1 MVHTNQ
7 IQVQFMPTAEMV
19 ADIFTKPTSGATFTK
34 LSKRL
39 VTNKAHGLRGRVE
52 VQTTSPTCRTGP
64 LAVLAQ
70 TGRIGPLSRTS
81 DIDEDSTRPLN
92 ERPPEEQPCSAA
104 SVV

>member
-1 MVHTNQ
+1 IVSE
-7 IQVQFMPTAEMV
+7 ALV
-19 ADIFTKPTSGATFTK
+19 AITPVCERHLAVRSWSSFAVGYDAGQDEET
-34 LSKRL
+34 LST
-39 VTNKAHGLRGRVE
+39 VVVVE

-92 ERPPEEQPCSAA
+92 ERHPEEQPCNAA